1 MANIKPCHGL
11 DPSSNLGRGG
21 WNFYSIFQ
29 NNKPNKSNIY
39 HSKMSWLSR
48 IFGKKKTEEKV
59 IENISFEQVFGKIE
73 EKCKEIVE
81 KDYQIKKS
89 ISDSI
94 NNFENQLKE
103 SIKILEKIDLAER
116 KEYQHIK
123 RITLDNLRLY
133 IDHLRNLIFNLKKI
147 ENLESQSYLNRIVVL
162 LNDFNKTSEPY
173 FERATI
179 LIGKELGTV
188 KDLIR
193 DFGNSIINISNENS
207 SFFKQRDLNKQV
219 KTLIDEWKAN
229 NSSLEA
235 LEDNINKLKENL
247 NLSQKNSLG
256 IKQKTQEVIESLEH
270 KKDIEEKE
278 NYDKNLNELEKEIRE
293 IKQRIDFKLLAK
305 YFHYDLKISK
315 IIKDY
320 SENFKIAIEND
331 KALEIQ
337 EIIKKAQSLEM
348 DLKDIQTKV
357 IEFNKPFIAKTGQ
370 EIELLKENLKKSDS
384 KNNNLDIEIKEEYKK
399 QEKLIEKG
407 NELKSKIEKIAK
419 ELFPNSE
426 IKL

>member
-1 MANIKPCHGL
+1 
-11 DPSSNLGRGG
+11 
-21 WNFYSIFQ
+21 
-29 NNKPNKSNIY
+29 
-39 HSKMSWLSR
+39 MSWLSR